1 MTRRISAIPLSAIDA
16 VVFDTETTGLDV
28 KTARIIQIGG
38 VRLHEGELEPDGELE
53 TFVAPGIP
61 VPPDSTKVHGISD
74 ADLDGAPAY
83 VEACKRFDNFAG
95 ERILIGHSVGFD
107 LAVMQAESERA
118 GLKWQRPRALCT
130 RMLAQVVQPNLPTYD
145 LEALASWL
153 GVELSGRHSAIG
165 DARSTARIFCA
176 LVPRLLERNVRTLAE
191 AEAACGRLSAAL
203 EEQYKAGW
211 HLPVRSEEVV
221 LSEKALARVDA
232 YPYRHR
238 IRDLMSSPPTVLGPK
253 TTLKDALATFVNRK
267 ISSVFVGVEDDLNRN
282 NTGIITERDVL
293 RAVAEDGGAALD
305 HPIADYMNMPLES
318 VFADAYLYRAMGRMS
333 RLRIRHLAV
342 IEPDGRVV
350 GAISARDL
358 LRLRTTDAIS
368 LGDEID
374 RAPSAK
380 ALGVAFARLPVIAR
394 GLRNEDIEGREVAGV
409 VSRELCAM
417 TRRAAELAETSME
430 QEGYG
435 EAPAAYAVL
444 VLGSGGRGESL
455 LAADQ
460 DNAIVHADL
469 SDADKERGDAWF
481 AELGKR
487 IADTLHE
494 AGIPYCKGGIM
505 ASNEQWRD
513 SVSGWKS
520 RVDTWIRHSK
530 PEDLLNVD
538 IFYDM
543 RAVHGDAG
551 LADEIWRYAHEHGH
565 SEIPFLKL
573 LAQQAAGFQP
583 PLGLFGGFKTE
594 NGRVDLKKGGLFP
607 LVANARVL
615 SIRHGILHRATPD
628 RLNGVRALEI
638 GAGNDLERAVDAHAI
653 LLDAMLDQ
661 QIDDIERGLPPSNAV
676 EVASLS
682 APQQE
687 RLKRALG
694 NLSNLDEMVRGL
706 LFAKT

>member
-1 MTRRISAIPLSAIDA
+1 MTKRISAIPLSAVDA

-28 KTARIIQIGG
+28 KTARIVQIGA
-38 VRLHEGELEPDGELE
+38 VRLNEGEPEPGGELDM
-53 TFVAPGIP
+53 FVDPGVP
-61 VPPDSTKVHGISD
+61 VPPASTKIHGISD
-74 ADLDGAPAY
+74 GDLAGAPGFPAMR
-83 VEACKRFDNFAG
+83 EHFDAFVG
-95 ERILIGHSVGFD
+95 DRILIGHSIGFD
-107 LAVMQAESERA
+107 LAVMRAESDRA
-118 GLKWQRPRALCT
+118 GLEWEKPRALCT
-130 RMLAQVVQPNLPTYD
+130 RMLAQVVQPNLPTHD

-153 GVELSGRHSAIG
+153 GVELSARHSAIG
-165 DARSTARIFCA
+165 DARSTARVFCA

-211 HLPVRSEEVV
+211 HLPVRSEEAV
-221 LSEKALARVDA
+221 LSEKAMARVDA

-238 IRDLMSSPPTVLGPK
+238 VRDLMSSPPVVLGPK
-253 TTLKDALATFVNRK
+253 TTLGDALKSFVDSK
-267 ISSVFVGVEDDLNRN
+267 ISSVFVGDSDDLQRDK
-282 NTGIITERDVL
+282 TGIVTERDVL
-293 RAVAEDGGAALD
+293 RAVAQDGGEALEHD
-305 HPIADYMNMPLES
+305 IADYMNMPLET
-318 VFADAYLYRAMGRMS
+318 VFADAYLYRAIGRMS
-333 RLRIRHLAV
+333 RLGIRHLGV
-342 IEPDGRVV
+342 IEQDGRVV

-380 ALGVAFARLPVIAR
+380 ALGVAFAKIPVIAR
-394 GLRNEDIEGREVAGV
+394 GLRNEDIEGREVAGII
-409 VSRELCAM
+409 SRELCAM
-417 TRRAAELAETSME
+417 TRRAAELAEAAMVR
-430 QEGYG
+430 EGRG
-435 EAPAAYAVL
+435 KAPAPYAVL

-469 SDADKERGDAWF
+469 SGGQEESAAWF

-505 ASNEQWRD
+505 ASNAQWRD
-513 SVSGWKS
+513 SVSGWKA
-520 RVDTWIRHSK
+520 RVDDWIRRSK

-551 LADEIWRYAHEHGH
+551 LADEIWRYAHEHGA
-565 SEIPFLKL
+565 SAIPFLKL

-583 PLGLFGGFKTE
+583 PLGMFGGFKTD

-615 SIRHGILHRATPD
+615 SIRHGILHRSTPD
-628 RLNGVRALEI
+628 RLNGVRELDI
-638 GAGNDLERAVDAHAI
+638 GGGNDLERAVDAHAV

-661 QIDDIERGLPPSNAV
+661 QIDDIERGLPPTNAV
-676 EVASLS
+676 EVAALS
-682 APQQE
+682 GPRQE
-687 RLKRALG
+687 RLKRAL
-694 NLSNLDEMVRGL
+694 NKLSNLDEMVRGL
-706 LFAKT
+706 LFARS